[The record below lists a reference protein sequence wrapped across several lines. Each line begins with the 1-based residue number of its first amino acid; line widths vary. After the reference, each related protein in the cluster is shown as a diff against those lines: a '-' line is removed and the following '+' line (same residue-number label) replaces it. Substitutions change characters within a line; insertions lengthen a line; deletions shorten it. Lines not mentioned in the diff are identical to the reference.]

1 MPFPLLLRSEDGMT
15 GIMEHDGWASPAEED
30 EAKWAEKWAEGLSA
44 SDDDSDG
51 DGDDSFKPTDPCTYE
66 EIVLRRKKHLEKL
79 QRLYH
84 LQVRLCR
91 RPLLV
96 LGSCSTGYHPPQP
109 WAAAADL

>member
-1 MPFPLLLRSEDGMT
+1 MT

-84 LQVRLCR
+84 LQVCCACFPFGLG
-91 RPLLV
+91 LHLV
-96 LGSCSTGYHPPQP
+96 DGTTPTPQP
-109 WAAAADL
+109 WATHRPMNKHHRQ